1 MGTNIPDSL
10 LSSPPVSCSGL
21 LFVELNRKPEGRG
34 TQVTKPQSTAYSSK
48 KEESYNVWERGQWSI
63 FSTRGMKKN
72 QKPVWLQLR

>member
-48 KEESYNVWERGQWSI
+48 KRTIIYGREDSGASSAQEV
-63 FSTRGMKKN
+63 
-72 QKPVWLQLR
+72 